1 MNTVNSTFKTVEL
14 GNTKYT
20 FFFYEV
26 PGLMIPY
33 SIEVYFKR
41 ENTSKEIQIDVFNSI
56 DDDTISEM
64 DNFLNS
70 VNAYWLKEL
79 ENKEDLLYWC
89 KRLEAEENVA

>member
-41 ENTSKEIQIDVFNSI
+41 ENTSKEIQIDVFNSM

-79 ENKEDLLYWC
+79 EDKEDLLYWC

>member
-20 FFFYEV
+20 FFFYENQGV
-26 PGLMIPY
+26 MLPHG
-33 SIEVYFKR
+33 IEVYFKR
-41 ENTSKEIQIDVFNSI
+41 DNTLKEIQYDVFNSM
-56 DDDTISEM
+56 DDDTIPDV

-79 ENKEDLLYWC
+79 EDKEALLYWC